1 MVMDWDSDGRRRP
14 DTDLPGLFDASR
26 EALSFLDRH
35 SLPRTTD
42 SYALALQAVLHP
54 YGPLGLEVAQRTD
67 GGVRLTDEDVRSL
80 MPLVR
85 QHEMAERHD
94 DRTRMERELG
104 EQAERLESLTADARQ
119 ITGGFT
125 SEFAALSHARSG
137 GNDMGPDS
145 GAVALLLEQLIAR
158 IARTE
163 RDLEELAG
171 HVAALRTRIDS
182 VPQSDDVDPLT
193 GVMSRTGARALIE
206 GLASDPHG
214 YVIATCSVD
223 DLEGINERYGRS
235 VADNVLRAFVATLR
249 QACEGAEIVR
259 WQGNLFLVV
268 LRGRPLSTLAG
279 MMEDA
284 RVAMRERTLRLRGSG
299 EPIGAVTMSGGVA
312 VGVGVPLED
321 VLVRAEMLR
330 DLASGGLGNRIL
342 SRA

>member
-1 MVMDWDSDGRRRP
+1 MVMDRDSGVQIRP
-14 DTDLPGLFDASR
+14 DTDPPGLLDASR
-26 EALSFLDRH
+26 EALSFLDQH

-42 SYALALQAVLHP
+42 SYALALQLVLHP
-54 YGPLGLEVAQRTD
+54 YGILGVEVARLTD
-67 GGVRLTDEDVRSL
+67 GGVRLTEDDVRTL

-85 QHEMAERHD
+85 EHEMAERHE

-104 EQAERLESLTADARQ
+104 EQAERLETLTADARQ
-119 ITGGFT
+119 ITSGFT
-125 SEFAALSHARSG
+125 TEFATLSHARRGS
-137 GNDMGPDS
+137 NDIGPDS

-182 VPQSDDVDPLT
+182 VPQNDDVDQLT

-214 YVIATCSVD
+214 YVIATCSLD

-249 QACEGAEIVR
+249 QTCEGAEIIR
-259 WQGNLFLVV
+259 WQGNLFVVV
-268 LRGRPLSTLAG
+268 LRGRPLSTVAG

-284 RVAMRERTLRLRGSG
+284 RGAMQARTLRLRGSG
-299 EPIGAVTMSGGVA
+299 APIGVVTLSGGVA
-312 VGVGVPLED
+312 VGIGVAMED
-321 VLVRAEMLR
+321 TFHKAESLRA
-330 DLASGGLGNRIL
+330 LAAEGGGNRVL